1 MISLRTEYNRY
12 KTRKNMQLLDDCYQM
27 GQGNI
32 IKPGFMLDIRCPH
45 PNGKCFLDIGEHNVL
60 RGRINIENKN
70 GFVHIGNGCNIG
82 DSCMINSITGVTIH
96 NQVMISWNVTIYD
109 HNAHSTN
116 SRERE
121 QDIRSIYEREISKD
135 NNAVQNWRDHIKDWS
150 VVKSAPVVIH
160 DNVWIGFGCIILKGV
175 TIGEGAVIG
184 AGSIVTHDIPP
195 YTIAAGNPA
204 VLVGKTN

>member
-1 MISLRTEYNRY
+1 
-12 KTRKNMQLLDDCYQM
+12 
-27 GQGNI
+27 
-32 IKPGFMLDIRCPH
+32 
-45 PNGKCFLDIGEHNVL
+45 
-60 RGRINIENKN
+60 
-70 GFVHIGNGCNIG
+70 
-82 DSCMINSITGVTIH
+82 MINSITGVTIH